1 MTGKN
6 WLLLL
11 LIFIGCQARAS
22 LLSSDDGGSMELELV
37 RVHGLPGE
45 GGGGA
50 ELDRTK
56 EVISEDIRR
65 YRIIMSKR
73 RGENDALARRKAREE
88 DYLNGD
94 MLSMETPMIA
104 ARDYG
109 IGQYVVELKVGTPP
123 KKFRLIADTGSDLT
137 WMRCM
142 YDLHRPRHRRPGVFL
157 PANSSTFTTIPCSSD
172 TCKVDLS
179 ELFSLV
185 QCPTPSSP
193 CAYDFRYMDGSS
205 AKGIFAHETVSAD
218 LVSGGHQ
225 KLEGVLVGCSESL
238 KGQFMEPVD
247 GVLGLSN
254 NEYSFT
260 ARAAREFGGKFSY
273 CMVDHLSHRNLSN
286 YLIFGSRPQ
295 PRNPLLADM
304 QYTTLLKSGRLIPL
318 YGVDILGMSVGG
330 TILGIPVQV
339 WALNSGGGT
348 VVDSAT
354 TLTML
359 ADPAYQLV
367 VRALEASL
375 SKYKRV
381 VEDNGPLEYC
391 FDSTGFNESLI
402 PQLAIHFRDGA
413 VFEPPV
419 KSYVIDTAPGIKCL
433 GLLSVSWPGLSVIG
447 NILQQN
453 HLWEFNIAEGKL
465 GFAPSSCV

>member
-22 LLSSDDGGSMELELV
+22 LISSADGGSMELELV
-37 RVHGLPGE
+37 RVHGRPGE
-45 GGGGA
+45 GGRGA
-50 ELDRTK
+50 ELDLTR

-65 YRIIMSKR
+65 YRMITSKR
-73 RGENDALARRKAREE
+73 RGENAALARRKAREE
-88 DYLNGD
+88 DYKNGD
-94 MLSMETPMIA
+94 TSMETPMIA

-142 YDLHRPRHRRPGVFL
+142 YDLRRPQHRRPGMFL
-157 PANSSTFTTIPCSSD
+157 PANSSTFATIPCSSD
-172 TCKVDLS
+172 ICKVDLV
-179 ELFSLV
+179 ELFSLA
-185 QCPTPSSP
+185 QCPAPSSP
-193 CAYDFRYMDGSS
+193 CAYDFRYTDGSS
-205 AKGIFAHETVSAD
+205 AKGIFAYETVSAD
-218 LVSGGHQ
+218 LLSGGHK
-225 KLEGVLVGCSESL
+225 KLKGVLVGCSKFINQML
-238 KGQFMEPVD
+238 EPVD
-247 GVLGLSN
+247 GVLGLANS
-254 NEYSFT
+254 EYSFT
-260 ARAAREFGGKFSY
+260 ATAAREFGGKFSY
-273 CMVDHLSHRNLSN
+273 CMVDHLSHKNLSN
-286 YLIFGSRPQ
+286 YLTFGSRAQ
-295 PRNPLLADM
+295 PRSPLLADM
-304 QYTTLLKSGRLIPL
+304 RYTTLVHSRPLIPL

-339 WALNSGGGT
+339 WASNSGGGT
-348 VVDSAT
+348 VVDSGT
-354 TLTML
+354 SLTML

-367 VRALEASL
+367 FGALEASL

-381 VEDNGPLEYC
+381 DKDLGPLEYC
-391 FDSTGFNESLI
+391 FDSTGFKESLI

-419 KSYVIDTAPGIKCL
+419 KSYVIDAAPGIKCL
-433 GLLSVSWPGLSVIG
+433 GLLSVRWPGHSVIG